1 MITLDE
7 EQLVISRGEW
17 LPWGVVE
24 MHYNDLI
31 KEVKAALNNDHEQFE
46 DTPDVIEDI
55 IKYELT
61 YADKKEIMSY
71 IKDEADDREMS
82 YGYRSPLDFC
92 DDAAIKDIIAQWLT
106 DHFETETDFE
116 VFV

>member
-1 MITLDE
+1 MITFDE
-7 EQLVISRGEW
+7 EKLIINRGEW
-17 LPWGVVE
+17 LPWDVVE

-31 KEVKAALNNDHEQFE
+31 KEIKFALENDHEQFE

-92 DDAAIKDIIAQWLT
+92 DDGAIKEIIVQWLN
-106 DHFETETDFE
+106 DRFETETDFE
-116 VFV
+116 MFV